1 MNKLKKEVAQWLKE
15 KYSMSDFNSYQRSA
29 TKTAVYPPEHK
40 ILYPAL
46 GLAGEAGEVANK
58 VKKVMRDGVENQ
70 ADDWKE
76 QIASEIG
83 DVLWYCAALATDL
96 NMQLGMIASLNEKKL
111 HDRMDRG
118 KINGSGDNR

>member
-1 MNKLKKEVAQWLKE
+1 
-15 KYSMSDFNSYQRSA
+15 MSDFNSYQRTA
-29 TKTAVYPPEHK
+29 NKTAIYPAEHK

-96 NMQLGMIASLNEKKL
+96 NMPLGMIAGLNEKKL
-111 HDRMDRG
+111 QDRYERG
-118 KINGSGDNR
+118 KLNGSGDNR

>member
-1 MNKLKKEVAQWLKE
+1 M
-15 KYSMSDFNSYQRSA
+15 DFRTYQRVAES
-29 TKTAVYPPEHK
+29 TAIYPEQHK

-58 VKKVMRDGVENQ
+58 VKKLIRDGFEN
-70 ADDWKE
+70 APKDWRD

-96 NMQLGMIASLNEKKL
+96 NLTLGMIAGQNEAKL
-111 HDRMDRG
+111 RSRQEAG
-118 KINGSGDNR
+118 TIGGSGDNR